1 MNLCK
6 AYFLIFT
13 KLLTTLIILT
23 DTQTVY
29 SSRTSRSSI
38 ENRALLAFEHGVR
51 VREFG
56 SCRNPKPVIVY
67 VPTKNPSKVYLPRG
81 TVLHRC
87 SDQTGCCPHPS
98 QSCQS
103 IESETVHLYFFT
115 VTLVIETHKPSRKTR
130 HHQNVEKIS
139 FQNDTKCACID
150 YASND
155 QLNEI

>member
-1 MNLCK
+1 MNFYKTYCLL
-6 AYFLIFT
+6 FTRFFSILIA
-13 KLLTTLIILT
+13 I
-23 DTQTVY
+23 D
-29 SSRTSRSSI
+29 SRVTCNLRNLRNHL
-38 ENRALLAFEHGVR
+38 ENRALLAFEHGVK

-56 SCRNPKPVIVY
+56 SCRDPKPVIVY

-81 TVLHRC
+81 TLLHRC

-103 IESETVHLYFFT
+103 VKSETVHLYFFT

-150 YASND
+150 HASND